1 MTGFHHEA
9 LLYADQDAFLAGTV
23 PFLEEGLRGGERMLV
38 ALGAD
43 RIAALMAA
51 LERGADCVRF
61 ADMAHVGANPARIIP
76 IWRDF
81 VAGRED
87 DAPARTIG
95 EPIWAGRSAAEL
107 VECQRHEALLNLAF
121 ATTPDFRLLCPYDT
135 AALPAA
141 VIAEARRSHPH
152 VTVGHNRAPSAAY
165 PGLPAIT
172 EPFASPLPAPPQTA
186 ERYGFDAHGLPC
198 LREVVAAHATLAGLT
213 PPARPRPRVR
223 GQRGHHQQRA
233 ARGRPR
239 GPAAVDRGP
248 VRGLR
253 RTRRRSDRRAPG
265 RARAAQPRARRRLG
279 AVAGQ
284 PALRAGPGA
293 LLRGRQRRARAHGT
307 AVIQSGRR
315 PTTLQNE
322 RDPGG
327 SVRGRAV
334 NEEGSRV
341 PTGCPRR
348 RPRV

>member
-1 MTGFHHEA
+1 MTGLHHEA

-51 LERGADCVRF
+51 LERGADRVRF
-61 ADMAHVGANPARIIP
+61 ADMAHVGANPARMIP

-87 DAPARTIG
+87 DAPARIIG

-121 ATTPDFRLLCPYDT
+121 ATTPDLRLRCPYDT

-172 EPFASPLPAPPQTA
+172 EPFASPLPAPPETA

-213 PPARPRPRVR
+213 P
-223 GQRGHHQQRA
+223 QRA
-233 ARGRPR
+233 
-239 GPAAVDRGP
+239 
-248 VRGLR
+248 
-253 RTRRRSDRRAPG
+253 
-265 RARAAQPRARRRLG
+265 
-279 AVAGQ
+279 
-284 PALRAGPGA
+284 
-293 LLRGRQRRARAHGT
+293 
-307 AVIQSGRR
+307 
-315 PTTLQNE
+315 
-322 RDPGG
+322 RDLAF
-327 SVRGRAV
+327 AV
-334 NEEGSRV
+334 NEVTTNSVRHAGGHGVLRLWTEDRFVVCDVRDAGRIDEPLAGRVRPSPERGGGWGLWLANQLCELVQVRCFEDGSAVRV
-341 PTGCPRR
+341 RMERR
-348 RPRV
+348 